1 MFENMLLKRG
11 GGSQG
16 RGLNINDVLIKSF
29 LNYEFSD
36 VNNYNE
42 TFNTVFDRSI
52 SNVNGIV
59 TTGLIQLAPT
69 PHLLFD
75 GSSKYVNM
83 GNVFN
88 EFIAGPNGKFTI
100 NVLLNPSNLINGS
113 NYSIISKLG
122 DTTHGQ
128 NARQFTLSLRDIGN
142 GFITFV
148 FVWFGITSGT
158 AFRIINCTT
167 LIEQNKLYDLTVTFD
182 ASKLTSNGLDAVDF
196 FINEIE
202 QGKVLNLSN
211 GTISPI
217 TTSTARLS
225 IGAAIGSSGTI
236 ASYRYQGKMHSIKL
250 FNDVLTKEE
259 IKVLNDYNKTLI

>member
-1 MFENMLLKRG
+1 MLLKRG

-29 LNYEFSD
+29 LNYEFTNI
-36 VNNYNE
+36 NNFNE
-42 TFNTVFDRSI
+42 TFNTVFDKSI
-52 SNVNGIV
+52 SNVNGIL
-59 TTGLIQLAPT
+59 TSGLLSQSPT

-88 EFIAGPNGKFTI
+88 EYIVGPNGKFTI
-100 NVLLNPSNLINGS
+100 NVLINPSNLVNGS
-113 NYSIISKLG
+113 NYTIISKLG
-122 DTTHGQ
+122 DVTHGQ
-128 NARQFTLSLRDIGN
+128 NTRQFTLSLRDIGN

-148 FVWFGITSGT
+148 FGWFGITSGT
-158 AFRIINCTT
+158 IVRLINCTT

-202 QGKVLNLSN
+202 QGKVLNLAN
-211 GTISPI
+211 GAISPI
-217 TTSTARLS
+217 TSSTARLS
-225 IGAAIGSSGTI
+225 IGAAIGSSGTT
-236 ASYRYQGKMHSIKL
+236 ASYRYQGKMYSMKL
-250 FNDVLTKEE
+250 FNDILNKEE
-259 IKVLNDYNKTLI
+259 IKVLNNYNKTLI